1 VPAFLLIRQREGLAP
16 AVRRARLRHAS
27 HEHGRFAPTTT
38 RISIRRDPSN
48 GSSDMDFSSGTVLR
62 RLGFCANSLHRVP
75 HATIFYVTIFYRH
88 SPVGNPFRSDARIGS
103 TGASSG

>member
-1 VPAFLLIRQREGLAP
+1 MNDDLATFRSPDGAKRNPGDHNAEALIP
-16 AVRRARLRHAS
+16 DFAS
-27 HEHGRFAPTTT
+27 LHPGYELIHER
-38 RISIRRDPSN
+38 N

-75 HATIFYVTIFYRH
+75 HATIFYVTFFCRH
-88 SPVGNPFRSDARIGS
+88 SPVGNPVRSDARIGS